1 MAITTAGFQRFCRFA
16 AVDTVGTVGTV
27 GTVDGGIARS
37 SSLYQLVTDYQ
48 AAACRLGLHGVCHLE

>member
-16 AVDTVGTVGTV
+16 AVDTVDTV
-27 GTVDGGIARS
+27 GTVDGGCGIARS
-37 SSLYQLVTDYQ
+37 SSLYQLVTGYQ